1 MVVHSP
7 FPIRGRRLL
16 LLANGCFSTI
26 EGKTAACFLMYR
38 RDDVAAVVDA
48 ANAGRVAR
56 EVVGW
61 GGDVPVVASVEA
73 ALRLQPEVAI
83 VGSAPR
89 GGGLEAT
96 MRADVAACLH
106 AGIDVASGLHAFVA
120 DDPELAA
127 LAAKSGARVWDVR
140 RPGAG
145 RAVSTGR
152 RSATGPRI
160 VLTVGSD
167 CNVGKMTTTVAL
179 YEAAVA
185 RGARAAWA
193 ATGQTGMMLR
203 ERGVAVDAVVADFI
217 GGAVEALVQEEGAEA
232 DLVFVEGQ
240 GSLVHPGY
248 AGVTLG
254 LMYGAMPDCMV
265 LVHWAGRERLKRLD
279 VPVPRLS
286 ELVSLHE
293 SLMRPHRDAPVVAV
307 SLNTSELDK
316 SRARSALEAAAR
328 ETGLP
333 AADVVRFGGD
343 PVLDAIDRALKGGRP
358 EGSGRV
364 A

>member
-26 EGKTAACFLMYR
+26 EGKTASCFLMYR

-48 ANAGRVAR
+48 ANAGRAAR
-56 EVVGW
+56 EVVGF

-73 ALRLQPEVAI
+73 ALPLGPEVAV

-89 GGGLEAT
+89 GGALEEP
-96 MRADVAACLH
+96 MRADIAACLR
-106 AGIDVASGLHAFVA
+106 AGIGVASGLHFFLC
-120 DDPELAA
+120 DDPELSAIAA
-127 LAAKSGARVWDVR
+127 RGGARVWDVR
-140 RPGAG
+140 RPGGG
-145 RAVSTGR
+145 RTVSTGR
-152 RSATGPRI
+152 GCTTGARV

-185 RGARAAWA
+185 RGVRAAWA

-203 ERGVAVDAVVADFI
+203 ERGAAVDAVAADFI
-217 GGAVEALVQEEGAEA
+217 GGAAEALVQKEGRGA

-240 GSLVHPGY
+240 GSLAHPGY
-248 AGVTLG
+248 AGVTVG

-279 VPVPRLS
+279 VPVPPLPA
-286 ELVSLHE
+286 LVSLHE
-293 SLMRPHRDAPVVAV
+293 SLMRPHRDSRVVAV
-307 SLNTSELDK
+307 SLNTGDLDER
-316 SRARSALEAAAR
+316 RARSELEAAAR

-333 AADVVRFGGD
+333 ATDVVRFGCD
-343 PVLDAIDRALKGGRP
+343 AALDAIDRALAGARPRGRG
-358 EGSGRV
+358 E
-364 A
+364 AA